1 MTDQRLLYKYWRA
14 ELASPGSQS
23 RDTADGYTDGFW
35 RANAARTKTDYPVA
49 IWHDGDD
56 EQIKVGRKQFAG
68 NMPEGNDFRDGTWQ
82 HCIAVTKEVYDA
94 AVETGFWPD
103 GKPARK
109 MSDEEKMGI
118 DTGSG
123 DNAAPVEETLADQ
136 IASLAD
142 VINKTAEP
150 STQEEANA
158 LSGRL
163 DKMRTLLR
171 LAEAERVKLKEPH
184 LQAGR
189 EIDATWAAVKQ
200 PGEQAGIA
208 GEARRKAFLRKEQA
222 RLDEEARQERL
233 RKQAEIDA
241 ENERIRLENE
251 ARFAEAQQAGAAD
264 VELVPE
270 VQAPAT
276 VVEPPRAT
284 AGSAFGRASGL
295 KKVKVVDAIDY
306 PALTKHF
313 LDVNDEDFRNYLMDR
328 AKKAT
333 RAKVTLPGVTTK
345 DELQ

>member
-1 MTDQRLLYKYWRA
+1 MADTRYLYWRA
-14 ELASPGSQS
+14 ELKNPKSQS

-35 RANAARTKTDYPVA
+35 RAHAAKTKTDYPVA

-56 EQIKVGRKQFAG
+56 EMIQVGRKQFAG
-68 NMPEGNDFRDGTWQ
+68 NLPEGNDFRDGTWQ
-82 HCIAVTKEVYDA
+82 HCTAVTKEEYDA

-109 MSDEEKMGI
+109 MDETERMGI
-118 DTGSG
+118 DISAG
-123 DNAAPVEETLADQ
+123 DNAAPVEETIADQ
-136 IASLAD
+136 ITSLAAKID
-142 VINKTAEP
+142 KTPEP
-150 STQEEANA
+150 TTQDQANA
-158 LSGRL
+158 LSGLL
-163 DKMRTLLR
+163 DKMRVLLR

-189 EIDATWAAVKQ
+189 EVDATWSAIKT

-222 RLDEEARQERL
+222 RLDEEARQERI
-233 RKQAEIDA
+233 KQQAVIAA

-270 VQAPAT
+270 VTAPAPI
-276 VVEPPRAT
+276 VEPPRAT

-306 PALTKHF
+306 PVLTKHL
-313 LDVNDEDFRNYLMDR
+313 LDVGDENFREYLMTR
-328 AKKAT
+328 AKAAT
-333 RAKVTLPGVTTK
+333 RAKVTLPGVLTK